1 MALRNPAYDKGFVT
15 GQDDYWQADDAGYIP
30 ERQSVRINA
39 NEMARGYSTATHGDM
54 VWATI
59 RHFADGYMFGWDA
72 SNPERHVY
80 HASLTRHTAAS
91 GPPTRGATMTMDQAA
106 TTCQEIAAAAEA
118 RGVEYLRE
126 TFEVESDGL
135 HYVYR
140 EWPGTGCR
148 YWVSRG
154 DMRLLGEYLAAGVED
169 VYSVWCAAS
178 DGTELPDA

>member
-59 RHFADGYMFGWDA
+59 RHFADGYMAGWDA

-80 HASLTRHTAAS
+80 
-91 GPPTRGATMTMDQAA
+91 
-106 TTCQEIAAAAEA
+106 AEA